1 MEALCKVRKIHSVSM
16 FTLCIHIE
24 ETLFEVKST
33 EVFSK
38 NSKRN
43 QFLFNYGSE
52 KERSNLRT
60 YKDRFFFNKSRR
72 DYYLYN

>member
-1 MEALCKVRKIHSVSM
+1 M

-24 ETLFEVKST
+24 ETLFEIKST

-38 NSKRN
+38 NSKRKSKFKN

-52 KERSNLRT
+52 KERSNLRIKT
-60 YKDRFFFNKSRR
+60 DFFFNKSRR

>member
-1 MEALCKVRKIHSVSM
+1 M

-24 ETLFEVKST
+24 ETLFEIKST

-38 NSKRN
+38 NSKRKSKFKN

>member
-1 MEALCKVRKIHSVSM
+1 M

-24 ETLFEVKST
+24 ETLFEIKST